1 LKGWLESRLRLNLG
15 LWQRLLRRYRHRRLQ
30 RLLRRLRR
38 LRRLLLWRNGDRW
51 RTGRLG
57 LDEWTVTRRNIEA
70 RPE

>member
-30 RLLRRLRR
+30 RLL
-38 LRRLLLWRNGDRW
+38 LWRNGDRW

-57 LDEWTVTRRNIEA
+57 LDEWTVTRRNIKA

>member
-30 RLLRRLRR
+30 RRLL
-38 LRRLLLWRNGDRW
+38 LLLWRNGDRW

>member
-30 RLLRRLRR
+30 RRL
-38 LRRLLLWRNGDRW
+38 LLLWRNGDRW

>member
-15 LWQRLLRRYRHRRLQ
+15 LWQRLLRRYRHRRQQ
-30 RLLRRLRR
+30 RLLLQ
-38 LRRLLLWRNGDRW
+38 RRLLLWRNGDRW

>member
-30 RLLRRLRR
+30 RLL
-38 LRRLLLWRNGDRW
+38 LWRNGDRW

-70 RPE
+70 RTE